1 VERIRPRSLEPFDL
15 ERPNMSGELWLAE
28 GFTEYYGTLSM
39 ARAGLLQFDAFVGA
53 IGGLVASVALDPA
66 HLVRSAE
73 EMSQMAVF
81 TDRGRSGDQTNWAQ
95 TFISYYPFGGAIALA
110 LDLTLRGRSDGRT
123 TLDDFMR
130 AMWRVHGAPGGAREG
145 FVDRPYSI
153 ADAEARLAETSGDAA
168 FAREFFGRFIQG
180 RELADYAALLQRAGI
195 VVRRT
200 APGRAW
206 VGDVRFDDR
215 SGTVRLAS
223 PPPFGSPI
231 YAAGLDVDDEIRQV
245 DGTRIRSFGELTA
258 ALGRRRPGDRIA
270 LAFADRSGR
279 QRTSTITLAEDPA
292 FELVP
297 VERGGGALTPAQ
309 RAFREQW
316 VN

>member
-1 VERIRPRSLEPFDL
+1 
-15 ERPNMSGELWLAE
+15 M
-28 GFTEYYGTLSM
+28 
-39 ARAGLLQFDAFVGA
+39 LQFDAFVGV

-168 FAREFFGRFIQG
+168 FARDFFGRFIQG

-195 VVRRT
+195 RR
-200 APGRAW
+200 PPDGSRAC
-206 VGDVRFDDR
+206 
-215 SGTVRLAS
+215 
-223 PPPFGSPI
+223 
-231 YAAGLDVDDEIRQV
+231 
-245 DGTRIRSFGELTA
+245 
-258 ALGRRRPGDRIA
+258 LGRRRAVRRSEWNRAPRIA
-270 LAFADRSGR
+270 A
-279 QRTSTITLAEDPA
+279 
-292 FELVP
+292 
-297 VERGGGALTPAQ
+297 
-309 RAFREQW
+309 AFRLTDLRRRTRRRR
-316 VN
+316 

>member
-1 VERIRPRSLEPFDL
+1 
-15 ERPNMSGELWLAE
+15 MSGELWLAE
-28 GFTEYYGTLSM
+28 GFTQYYGPLSM

-168 FAREFFGRFIQG
+168 SPATSSGASFR
-180 RELADYAALLQRAGI
+180 AASWPIMPLCCS
-195 VVRRT
+195 
-200 APGRAW
+200 APGFRPPDGSRAAW
-206 VGDVRFDDR
+206 VGDVRFDEW

-223 PPPFGSPI
+223 PPPFG
-231 YAAGLDVDDEIRQV
+231 
-245 DGTRIRSFGELTA
+245 TRST
-258 ALGRRRPGDRIA
+258 PPDSTSTM
-270 LAFADRSGR
+270 RSGSW
-279 QRTSTITLAEDPA
+279 T
-292 FELVP
+292 V
-297 VERGGGALTPAQ
+297 RGFNRSP
-309 RAFREQW
+309 
-316 VN
+316 N